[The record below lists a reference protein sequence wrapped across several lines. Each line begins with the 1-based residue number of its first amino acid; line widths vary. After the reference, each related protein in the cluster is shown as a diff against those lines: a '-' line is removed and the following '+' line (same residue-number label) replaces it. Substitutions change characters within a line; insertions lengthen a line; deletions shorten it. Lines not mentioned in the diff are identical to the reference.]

1 MNAKEM
7 VLDFVYYAVVL
18 TIIIGALFLF
28 MNPGYFKM
36 FSGFIKALAP
46 VFFFAGFLMIKLRWM
61 HKEYKKKKEEG
72 NTEILLR
79 LSYFDKFTIEVLTF
93 LLPMSISA
101 IVMLS
106 GREYTVIDFIQ
117 AGLVFIII
125 YLWNK
130 TLLSHRV
137 D

>member
-1 MNAKEM
+1 MNAKDM
-7 VLDFVYYAVVL
+7 VLDFIYYTIVL

-28 MNPGYFKM
+28 LNPNYFKA
-36 FSGFIKALAP
+36 FSTFIKAMAP
-46 VFFFAGFLMIKLRWM
+46 LFFFMGFLMIKLRWM
-61 HKEYKKKKEEG
+61 RKDYKKRKEEG
-72 NTEILLR
+72 NTEIMLR

-93 LLPMSISA
+93 LLPMSISV

-106 GREYTVIDFIQ
+106 GREYTAIDFIQ
-117 AGLVFIII
+117 AGLAFVIL